1 VTPLRTSPARATG
14 LLVGLLAAIACV
26 SPAAGAST
34 SSAGIAYVT
43 GGGAGLPSVSVADSS
58 GGNARKLGRGT
69 GPLLSPNGLT
79 VAASDV
85 GSSAHALTL
94 YPATGGT
101 ATGYFTAA
109 TAASAVAWSPDSR
122 YLAVE
127 LTGENAP
134 SISGYGLAIIDTETG
149 IEHVIANG
157 VIYGASFAPGT
168 SDTLV
173 YARAPSLSA
182 TAATNIFTF
191 AATGTATT
199 QITTDGRDA
208 DPVWGTRGIAFVHE
222 RLRKRNAPLGQIWL
236 MQPNGTHRKQI
247 THVQVSLLAEGLVPL
262 AFSADGTR
270 LAAEFEGEDTSI
282 GYSVSILTGHSTQLK
297 VGDAAVSAWGISS
310 SGHSVLISVGGFEQ
324 PPSKAKIERIPFSG
338 GHPTRLIA
346 HGNYPSWNQ

>member
-1 VTPLRTSPARATG
+1 MTPLRTSPARATG

-173 YARAPSLSA
+173 YARAPSLRAGPRRRAVREEIAVDPLHGRPGQAEKLAIGLERGPRHLLPEIAERRPGGASQGDA
-182 TAATNIFTF
+182 GVGGPTAGRAGR
-191 AATGTATT
+191 AAGA
-199 QITTDGRDA
+199 GC
-208 DPVWGTRGIAFVHE
+208 
-222 RLRKRNAPLGQIWL
+222 AP
-236 MQPNGTHRKQI
+236 P
-247 THVQVSLLAEGLVPL
+247 SP
-262 AFSADGTR
+262 SADR
-270 LAAEFEGEDTSI
+270 RARAASC
-282 GYSVSILTGHSTQLK
+282 
-297 VGDAAVSAWGISS
+297 SS
-310 SGHSVLISVGGFEQ
+310 RRGRSDHARGRASRR
-324 PPSKAKIERIPFSG
+324 PSRA
-338 GHPTRLIA
+338 
-346 HGNYPSWNQ
+346 